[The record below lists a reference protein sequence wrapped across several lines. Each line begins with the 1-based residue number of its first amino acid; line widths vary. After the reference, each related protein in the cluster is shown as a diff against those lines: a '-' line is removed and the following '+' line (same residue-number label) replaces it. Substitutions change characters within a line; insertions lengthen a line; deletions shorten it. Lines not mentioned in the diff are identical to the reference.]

1 MFSKLIEMHLFKSL
15 DYLSGF
21 VKFLILFG
29 KGFFWETVGV
39 IYVFESLNHA
49 RPKGAVKQIDD

>member
-1 MFSKLIEMHLFKSL
+1 MHLFKSL